1 MIDNSKSL
9 EELLFEMQDIS
20 YKDFHKKLMPNVDEN
35 RIIGIRVPN
44 LKKFAKEYAKSG
56 DAEKFLD
63 TLPHFYYEENNL
75 HALLIMKIKDY
86 DELMYRL
93 DEFLPYVDNWATC
106 DMISPEVFKKHKQDP
121 VPKIAEWIKSDKTY
135 TVRFAIGMLM
145 KYYLDE
151 YFDEKYMEMVIG
163 VKSEEYYV
171 NMMIAWYMAT
181 ALAKQHD
188 SAIKVLKQR
197 RLSPWVHNKTIQ
209 KALESY
215 RVNDEVK
222 EMIRG
227 GVEVV
232 S

>member
-1 MIDNSKSL
+1 MITTEDITKR
-9 EELLFEMQDIS
+9 LLKMRDLK
-20 YKDFHKKLMPNVDEN
+20 YKEFHCKLMPTVSKDVV
-35 RIIGIRVPN
+35 IGVRTPDIR
-44 LKKFAKEYAKSG
+44 KFAKELKGQKAVW
-56 DAEKFLD
+56 DFMD
-63 TLPHFYYEENNL
+63 NLPHKYYEENNL
-75 HALLIMKIKDY
+75 HGVFIEQIKDY
-86 DELMYRL
+86 DECVDRIN
-93 DEFLPYVDNWATC
+93 EFLPYVDNWATC
-106 DMISPEVFKKHKQDP
+106 DMISPEVFKKHKRDP

-151 YFDEKYMEMVIG
+151 YFDEKYIEMVIG

-181 ALAKQHD
+181 ALAKQYD

-215 RVNDEVK
+215 RVDDEVK
-222 EMIRG
+222 DVIRG
-227 GVEVV
+227 WR
-232 S
+232 SK